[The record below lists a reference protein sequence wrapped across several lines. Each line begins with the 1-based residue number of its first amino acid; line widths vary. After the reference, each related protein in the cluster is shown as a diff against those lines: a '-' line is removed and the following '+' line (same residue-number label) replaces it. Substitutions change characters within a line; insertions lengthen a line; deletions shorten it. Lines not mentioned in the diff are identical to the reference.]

1 MTSDI
6 PKSTIRLEDELKLK
20 LFYVADF
27 EGRSFNKQ
35 IWYILKSYILSF
47 ERKYGKISLE
57 EAKDIYERKH
67 KGKHD

>member
-20 LFYVADF
+20 LVYAADF

-35 IWYILKSYILSF
+35 IWYILKSYILNF
-47 ERKYGKISLE
+47 EKKYGKISLE
-57 EAKDIYERKH
+57 DAKEICERRRKD
-67 KGKHD
+67 KS